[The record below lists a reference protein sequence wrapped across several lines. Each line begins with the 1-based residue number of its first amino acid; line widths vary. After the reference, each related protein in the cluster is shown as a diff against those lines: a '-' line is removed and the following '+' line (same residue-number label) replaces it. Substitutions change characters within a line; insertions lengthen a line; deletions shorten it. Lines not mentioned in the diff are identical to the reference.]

1 MLLDEFKLQSFV
13 RNFNEE
19 LREDTDED
27 VKFNTLKKELN
38 MHLKKF
44 DKKLE
49 DLPDLKIY
57 VDQYDVLR
65 FSYFETINNTME
77 IRLLWKIN
85 ELTEDDI
92 NEYIKEFLTKDL
104 DLDEDELPSLNYVK
118 SNMNQ
123 YLALYWPDNYSIVL
137 SKYIANQ
144 FSEDAVK
151 SIIRH
156 ECIHHY
162 LTVKGMDASDESE
175 DFVKLIREHDAYVS
189 KDIKA
194 LKAYEKFN

>member
-44 DKKLE
+44 DKTLK
-49 DLPDLKIY
+49 DLPDLKVY
-57 VDQYDVLR
+57 VDEYNVLR
-65 FSYFETINNTME
+65 FSYFETINNSMK

-92 NEYIKEFLTKDL
+92 EEYIKEFLTKDL
-104 DLDEDELPSLNYVK
+104 DLEEDELPSLNYVK

-144 FSEDAVK
+144 LPEDDVK

-162 LTVKGMDASDESE
+162 LTVKDMDASDHSE

-189 KDIKA
+189 QDVKA
-194 LKAYEKFN
+194 LKAYEQFN

>member
-137 SKYIANQ
+137 SKHIANQ

-162 LTVKGMDASDESE
+162 LTIKDMDASDESE

-194 LKAYEKFN
+194 LKAYEQFN

>member
-1 MLLDEFKLQSFV
+1 MLLDEFKLQNFV
-13 RNFNEE
+13 SNFNDK

-38 MHLKKF
+38 IHLKKF
-44 DKKLE
+44 NKKLE

-57 VDQYDVLR
+57 VDQYDILR

-85 ELTEDDI
+85 DLTEDDI
-92 NEYIKEFLTKDL
+92 EGYIKEFSTKDL
-104 DLDEDELPSLNYVK
+104 DLNEDELPSLNYVK

-123 YLALYWPDNYSIVL
+123 YLALYWPDNDSIVL

-144 FSEDAVK
+144 FPEDTFN

-156 ECIHHY
+156 EFIHHY
-162 LTVKGMDASDESE
+162 LTIKDMDASDDSE
-175 DFVKLIREHDAYVS
+175 DFVKLIKEHDAYVS
-189 KDIKA
+189 QDVKA
-194 LKAYEKFN
+194 LKAYNSLK

>member
-1 MLLDEFKLQSFV
+1 MLLDEFKLQNFV

-44 DKKLE
+44 DKTLE
-49 DLPDLKIY
+49 DLPDLKVYIDEY
-57 VDQYDVLR
+57 NILR
-65 FSYFETINNTME
+65 FSYFETINNSME

-85 ELTEDDI
+85 ELSEDDI
-92 NEYIKEFLTKDL
+92 GEYIKEFLTKDL
-104 DLDEDELPSLNYVK
+104 DLEEDELPSLNYVK

-144 FSEDAVK
+144 LPEDDVK

-162 LTVKGMDASDESE
+162 LTIKDMDASDHSE

-189 KDIKA
+189 QDVKA
-194 LKAYEKFN
+194 LKAYNDFQ

>member
-13 RNFNEE
+13 RSFNEE

-57 VDQYDVLR
+57 VDEYNVLR

-104 DLDEDELPSLNYVK
+104 DLEEDELPSLNYVK

-144 FSEDAVK
+144 LPEDDVK

-162 LTVKGMDASDESE
+162 LTVKDMDASDNSE

-189 KDIKA
+189 HDAKA
-194 LKAYEKFN
+194 LKAYNNFQ

>member
-19 LREDTDED
+19 LREDEDED

-44 DKKLE
+44 DKTLE
-49 DLPDLKIY
+49 DLPDLKVY
-57 VDQYDVLR
+57 VDEYDILR
-65 FSYFETINNTME
+65 FSYFETINNSME

-85 ELTEDDI
+85 DITEDDI

-104 DLDEDELPSLNYVK
+104 DLEEDELPSLNYVK

-162 LTVKGMDASDESE
+162 LTIKDMDASDHSE

-189 KDIKA
+189 KDLKA
-194 LKAYEKFN
+194 LKAYNNFH

>member
-13 RNFNEE
+13 RNFNDE

-44 DKKLE
+44 NKKLE

-57 VDQYDVLR
+57 VDQYDILR
-65 FSYFETINNTME
+65 FSYFETINNSME

-92 NEYIKEFLTKDL
+92 KEYIKEFLTKDL
-104 DLDEDELPSLNYVK
+104 DLEEDELPSLNYVK